1 MNVRPKTDA
10 EPSEAPRRKLERAD
24 FKPLAL
30 RRKAAAQALGIGV
43 SKIDLLISNGT
54 IKAVKSGKCLLIPTS
69 ELERYVAS
77 LPRAIINMAP
87 AKRLRSEN
95 P

>member
-1 MNVRPKTDA
+1 VILPGVTCSA
-10 EPSEAPRRKLERAD
+10 LEVSLNAN
-24 FKPLAL
+24 FKPLAV
-30 RRKAAAQALGIGV
+30 RRKSAAQALGVGV

-54 IKAVKSGKCLLIPTS
+54 IMAVKSGKCLLIPTS

-77 LPRAIINMAP
+77 LPRAVLNMGRG
-87 AKRLRSEN
+87 KRNRS

>member
-1 MNVRPKTDA
+1 LGTIQTG
-10 EPSEAPRRKLERAD
+10 PRDIVWYHVFTLEVSLNAN

-30 RRKAAAQALGIGV
+30 RRKAAAQALGVGV

-54 IKAVKSGKCLLIPTS
+54 ITAVKSGKCLLIPTS

-77 LPRAIINMAP
+77 LPRAVLNMGRR
-87 AKRLRSEN
+87 K
-95 P
+95 

>member
-1 MNVRPKTDA
+1 LNTP
-10 EPSEAPRRKLERAD
+10 

-43 SKIDLLISNGT
+43 NKIDLLITDGT

-77 LPRAIINMAP
+77 LPRAVLNMGR
-87 AKRLRSEN
+87 AKRARSQQ